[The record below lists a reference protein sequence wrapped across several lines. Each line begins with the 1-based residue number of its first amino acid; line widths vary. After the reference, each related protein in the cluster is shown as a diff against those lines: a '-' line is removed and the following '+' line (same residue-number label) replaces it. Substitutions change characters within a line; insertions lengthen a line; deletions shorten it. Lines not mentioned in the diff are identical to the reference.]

1 MTHART
7 RLPLVGLLAVILIL
21 LLAPSLWAQSIPS
34 YRSLAETVA
43 KELGYPNRTS
53 EDGAGQVTREVAARI
68 YWTVGDHDFGLLRKK
83 PGQTQYLGHGIDVLL
98 HRPTGI
104 VVDIVTASGTPASR
118 TSWQVQNK
126 ATDPRYDES
135 YFIVPPKPATTPP
148 PDPDPEPDPDPPADT
163 LTPRVTALEQRAAE
177 QAAQVASQ
185 AAALAELM
193 ERLLALAQRVAILEH
208 AGPGGE
214 IVCVEVEVE
223 TSRDSWLPHRHK
235 ITVPLC
241 KPKEPPK

>member
-43 KELGYPNRTS
+43 KELGYPNRVS
-53 EDGAGQVTREVAARI
+53 EAGAGQVTREVAARI
-68 YWTVGDHDFGLLRKK
+68 YWTVGDKTIGLLKK
-83 PGQTQYLGHGIDVLL
+83 RPGQNQYLGCAIDVLL
-98 HRPTGI
+98 HKPTGI
-104 VVDIVTASGTPASR
+104 TIDIVGASGVP
-118 TSWQVQNK
+118 TSTIQWLVQSK
-126 ATDPRYDES
+126 ATDPRYPES
-135 YFIVPPKPATTPP
+135 DFVVPPQPSTAPT
-148 PDPDPEPDPDPPADT
+148 PDPSDEPDPPADT
-163 LTPRVTALEQRAAE
+163 LTPRIVGLERRAAE
-177 QAAQVASQ
+177 QAAQLAGQ
-185 AAALAELM
+185 AAALAELT
-193 ERLLALAQRVAILEH
+193 ERLLGLAQRVAILEH
-208 AGPGGE
+208 VGPIGE

-235 ITVPLC
+235 VTVPLC

>member
-43 KELGYPNRTS
+43 KELGYPNRVS
-53 EDGAGQVTREVAARI
+53 EAGAGQVTREVAARI
-68 YWTVGDHDFGLLRKK
+68 YWVVGDHDFGLLKKK
-83 PGQTQYLGHGIDVLL
+83 PGQNQYEGCAIDVLL
-98 HRPTGI
+98 HKPTGI
-104 VVDIVTASGTPASR
+104 TIDIIGASGVP
-118 TSWQVQNK
+118 TSKTQWLVQNK
-126 ATDPRYDES
+126 ATDPRYPDTD
-135 YFIVPPKPATTPP
+135 FVVPPKPTTSPTPDP
-148 PDPDPEPDPDPPADT
+148 PDEPDPPADT
-163 LTPRVTALEQRAAE
+163 LTPRVGALEKRAAGLE
-177 QAAQVASQ
+177 AQLAGQ
-185 AAALAELM
+185 AAALAELT

-208 AGPGGE
+208 AGPVGE

-235 ITVPLC
+235 ITVPVC
-241 KPKEPPK
+241 RPKEPPK